1 MTPATI
7 PQALS
12 TFFRGRVSP
21 WLEVPNPLGWL
32 TRESQVYSCLALASA
47 GMKSTCGHRPGLL
60 HLHLLLVL
68 NSGPLAYPSGTLL
81 SVFLGSY
88 CNSSNLR

>member
-1 MTPATI
+1 MTSATI

-12 TFFRGRVSP
+12 TFFRRRVSP
-21 WLEVPNPLGWL
+21 WLEVPNPLDWL

-47 GMKSTCGHRPGLL
+47 GIKSTCGHRPGFL
-60 HLHLLLVL
+60 HLFLGL